1 MSARTTALSALIA
14 CRRQNGWSDGVLKSY
29 IERDR
34 LDRRDAALAS
44 RLCYGVLQN
53 RMLLDHYLSACLNHG
68 MAKLQPVVAD
78 ILRLGAYQIL
88 FLDRVPNAAAVDEA
102 VQQGKKYAN
111 RQAAGLINAVLR
123 ALTRK
128 AESIPM
134 PASLALRYSHS
145 EELVS
150 LLADSIGSEE
160 LEALL
165 TCNNEA
171 PEATLQTNLLRVS
184 QEEAALALEA
194 EGVKVSRHPLQT
206 DCFTIAGAG
215 SPERLKA
222 FCGGLVYVQ
231 DPAAKLTVDAADPKP
246 GQRVL
251 DCCGAPGGK
260 SIAAAIAM
268 RDSGEIHCCDLHEGK
283 LRLVRESA
291 DRLGIHI
298 IQTFARDARNTPEA
312 LDGQFDLVICDAP
325 CSGLGV
331 IRKKPDIRYKDL
343 KETEKLPALQRA
355 ILDRVSRCV
364 RPGGIL
370 LYSTC
375 TILKRENEQVVQAF
389 LKDHPEFSSEDFSL
403 CGGVRSESGM
413 LTLLPHRHHTDG
425 FFIAKMRRRA

>member
-165 TCNNEA
+165 
-171 PEATLQTNLLRVS
+171 
-184 QEEAALALEA
+184 
-194 EGVKVSRHPLQT
+194 
-206 DCFTIAGAG
+206 
-215 SPERLKA
+215 
-222 FCGGLVYVQ
+222 
-231 DPAAKLTVDAADPKP
+231 
-246 GQRVL
+246 
-251 DCCGAPGGK
+251 
-260 SIAAAIAM
+260 
-268 RDSGEIHCCDLHEGK
+268 
-283 LRLVRESA
+283 
-291 DRLGIHI
+291 
-298 IQTFARDARNTPEA
+298 
-312 LDGQFDLVICDAP
+312 
-325 CSGLGV
+325 
-331 IRKKPDIRYKDL
+331 
-343 KETEKLPALQRA
+343 
-355 ILDRVSRCV
+355 
-364 RPGGIL
+364 
-370 LYSTC
+370 
-375 TILKRENEQVVQAF
+375 
-389 LKDHPEFSSEDFSL
+389 
-403 CGGVRSESGM
+403 
-413 LTLLPHRHHTDG
+413 
-425 FFIAKMRRRA
+425 

>member
-53 RMLLDHYLSACLNHG
+53 RMLLDHYLSACLDHG

-165 TCNNEA
+165 ACNNEA

-194 EGVKVSRHPLQT
+194 EGV
-206 DCFTIAGAG
+206 
-215 SPERLKA
+215 
-222 FCGGLVYVQ
+222 
-231 DPAAKLTVDAADPKP
+231 
-246 GQRVL
+246 
-251 DCCGAPGGK
+251 
-260 SIAAAIAM
+260 
-268 RDSGEIHCCDLHEGK
+268 
-283 LRLVRESA
+283 
-291 DRLGIHI
+291 
-298 IQTFARDARNTPEA
+298 
-312 LDGQFDLVICDAP
+312 
-325 CSGLGV
+325 
-331 IRKKPDIRYKDL
+331 
-343 KETEKLPALQRA
+343 
-355 ILDRVSRCV
+355 
-364 RPGGIL
+364 
-370 LYSTC
+370 
-375 TILKRENEQVVQAF
+375 
-389 LKDHPEFSSEDFSL
+389 
-403 CGGVRSESGM
+403 
-413 LTLLPHRHHTDG
+413 
-425 FFIAKMRRRA
+425 